1 MYEAFFG
8 LRERPFD
15 LVPNPRFLYLT
26 PRQQEAFSNLRY
38 GLMVSRG
45 MTLLLG
51 EAGTGKTTLLKS
63 VLAEIDTSSVE
74 CVLMSNPTLTR
85 AEFYEFLTTGF
96 KLSPDAANSKTRF
109 LLELSRH
116 LQERYE
122 SGGVSAIVL
131 DEAQSLPY
139 ELLEEVRLLSN
150 IDTEKVKLLNVV
162 LAGQP
167 ELAARLNEPSLRQL
181 KQRIG
186 LRCELASLD
195 FPETAAYIA
204 GRLKIAGGEPAA
216 IFSREAIQTIHA
228 MSRGLPRTI
237 NVICENALIGGFAAH
252 ARPVSRSIVEDV
264 CHDFDLGAVPP
275 APDEPLVNTRDAR
288 EPQAPAGAAPAT
300 PRPSPTAASRCSPKP
315 GENAGS
321 RFFEEAMPSRILT
334 PTLVLSCLVTTAAL
348 GWSPALAAAQPP
360 DPSAGA
366 PVVADGIEPP
376 ADYVIGPEDVLGVLF
391 WRETEMSG
399 DVTVRPDGRIT
410 LPLIGDVVAAGLTP
424 VALKANLQGVGS
436 EVSHRPEC
444 DHRRAGDQEPPG
456 VHHRRG
462 DEPRRL
468 SPHRSQDG
476 DAADCAGRRGERVR
490 GQERDR
496 RDPRRER
503 AAAPL
508 QLQVRRRSA
517 REEPAAEHPAQARRH
532 RRGAVGTPCG
542 RSGLVAMLP
551 TLLIF
556 STVSSAQVLEAP
568 PRPEPGRAGRRAALP
583 RGLSPYTLRI
593 NFLGGFDDDH
603 GGRCG
608 RRPPALSGMQAF
620 SDVTFGYT
628 LQKPTR
634 SLETSVRALAASSR
648 DLSLAP
654 RYGGEADVRGSINLG
669 QRSELGVAADVR
681 YDRYLSLGAWAGA
694 GGGGGQIPSLPAA
707 NPTNSLTQQRALS
720 TQTVATINRR
730 WNRATTTEFLYSLF
744 HPVASRQ

>member
-131 DEAQSLPY
+131 DEAQSLSY

-186 LRCELASLD
+186 LRCELVSLD

-264 CHDFDLGAVPP
+264 CHDFDLGAVPS

-300 PRPSPTAASRCSPKP
+300 P
-315 GENAGS
+315 
-321 RFFEEAMPSRILT
+321 
-334 PTLVLSCLVTTAAL
+334 
-348 GWSPALAAAQPP
+348 
-360 DPSAGA
+360 A
-366 PVVADGIEPP
+366 PE
-376 ADYVIGPEDVLGVLF
+376 
-391 WRETEMSG
+391 
-399 DVTVRPDGRIT
+399 PDGRE
-410 LPLIGDVVAAGLTP
+410 PLFA
-424 VALKANLQGVGS
+424 
-436 EVSHRPEC
+436 E
-444 DHRRAGDQEPPG
+444 
-456 VHHRRG
+456 
-462 DEPRRL
+462 
-468 SPHRSQDG
+468 
-476 DAADCAGRRGERVR
+476 AGRK
-490 GQERDR
+490 R
-496 RDPRRER
+496 R
-503 AAAPL
+503 
-508 QLQVRRRSA
+508 
-517 REEPAAEHPAQARRH
+517 
-532 RRGAVGTPCG
+532 
-542 RSGLVAMLP
+542 
-551 TLLIF
+551 F
-556 STVSSAQVLEAP
+556 S
-568 PRPEPGRAGRRAALP
+568 
-583 RGLSPYTLRI
+583 
-593 NFLGGFDDDH
+593 FF
-603 GGRCG
+603 
-608 RRPPALSGMQAF
+608 
-620 SDVTFGYT
+620 
-628 LQKPTR
+628 
-634 SLETSVRALAASSR
+634 
-648 DLSLAP
+648 
-654 RYGGEADVRGSINLG
+654 
-669 QRSELGVAADVR
+669 
-681 YDRYLSLGAWAGA
+681 
-694 GGGGGQIPSLPAA
+694 
-707 NPTNSLTQQRALS
+707 
-720 TQTVATINRR
+720 
-730 WNRATTTEFLYSLF
+730 
-744 HPVASRQ
+744 